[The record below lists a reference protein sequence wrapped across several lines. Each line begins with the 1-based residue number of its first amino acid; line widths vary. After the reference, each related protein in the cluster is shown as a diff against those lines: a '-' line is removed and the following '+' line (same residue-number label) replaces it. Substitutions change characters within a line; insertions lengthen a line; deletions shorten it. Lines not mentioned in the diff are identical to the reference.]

1 MSGAERDATAARVL
15 TAVAAAGAA
24 TLAQLREPTGLS
36 RQTLTGVLARL
47 RERGW
52 LTDAGPADGGAGRPA
67 RRWRI
72 APRALLVAAVD
83 VGPRAVRVV
92 IAGPCGEALTVRRTP
107 VLDDDDHSHG
117 DGDIWT
123 AAVVSAVRAA
133 CADVGIEGEQLA
145 ATCVAVPGIVVD
157 GDRVRRSDIIPAIT
171 GLALASQIAAGLGSP
186 VVAANDVNLAAL
198 GEHRAGVSRT
208 AADVVHVHVG
218 RRSSTALMIDGH
230 VHDGRHGAAGEIGSN
245 PSLYF
250 DPVVELLGAGAA
262 PHDPR
267 FVSTLR
273 AAAEGDPTAVGQ
285 VRHLA
290 RAVAR
295 LVRVLGSFVD
305 PDLVVVSGPAAL
317 AGEVL
322 LDAIRA
328 EVDFPADI
336 APDIVLGEL
345 AARATLVGA
354 IAHALRQAAVGDAWL
369 AAVLEAR
376 SPQDP
381 LAPEVAD
388 AARSADAA
396 VVRSAHLPDPDREP
410 TISEVLA

>member
-1 MSGAERDATAARVL
+1 MSGVERDATAARVL

-92 IAGPCGEALTVRRTP
+92 IAGPRGEALTVRRTP
-107 VLDDDDHSHG
+107 VVDH
-117 DGDIWT
+117 DGHSDVWT
-123 AAVVSAVRAA
+123 TAVVSAVRAA
-133 CADVGIEGEQLA
+133 CTEVGAESESLA
-145 ATCVAVPGIVVD
+145 ATCVSVPGIVVG

-171 GLALASQIAAGLGSP
+171 GLALAGEVTAGLGSP
-186 VVAANDVNLAAL
+186 AVVANDVNLAAL

-208 AADVVHVHVG
+208 TADVVHVHVG
-218 RRSSTALMIDGH
+218 RRSSTALMIDGRI
-230 VHDGRHGAAGEIGSN
+230 HDGRHGAAGEIGSN

-250 DPVVELLGAGAA
+250 DPVVELLGPGTAA
-262 PHDPR
+262 HDPR
-267 FVSTLR
+267 FVTTLR
-273 AAAEGDPTAVGQ
+273 AAAAGDPTAIGQ

-290 RAVAR
+290 RAIAR

-354 IAHALRQAAVGDAWL
+354 IAHALQHAAADDAWL
-369 AAVLEAR
+369 AAVLDAQA
-376 SPQDP
+376 PQDP
-381 LAPEVAD
+381 LDPEVPHD
-388 AARSADAA
+388 ARSLDPAA
-396 VVRSAHLPDPDREP
+396 QPPGPDREP